1 MTGGIHVHSGTPG
14 TARARHDLSA
24 SLLGEVVPQRARGEP
39 ASALPADADLSNVV
53 VLFRQRRPAPEAAPA
68 PLGVSRDER
77 PAPPSAFADRWI
89 PVFLAVSLAAHA
101 GFAAYFI
108 QPPPPLA
115 SIGVVSMSVEIVLG
129 ADLAAGLAKTP
140 SPSETAVSSVPSPEQ
155 SEDTA
160 EHDVARTETKVAD
173 EPQVVERQVER
184 QVEREP
190 PPPEPLVP
198 EAVEATEVPA
208 EIPTPTPVEVAELP
222 PPATT
227 PEPKVEQPPE
237 PPKPRPR
244 EVETVKPKPPEPELA
259 KPVEKPPQS
268 TRVEQ
273 PKREKQRRAN
283 ERGKRKVASIAS
295 SASSG
300 IGRGRSD
307 ASTNYRGVVAAHL
320 ARHKQY
326 PADSRSRGEQGS
338 ATVTFTIDGG
348 GRVTRVSITRQTGIA
363 SLDAETV
370 AMVRRAS
377 PFPAPPTGQAMSFT
391 VPVSF
396 ALR

>member
-1 MTGGIHVHSGTPG
+1 MTGGIHVQSGKPG
-14 TARARHDLSA
+14 AARARHDLSA

-39 ASALPADADLSNVV
+39 ASALLPDADLSNVV
-53 VLFRQRRPAPEAAPA
+53 VLFRQRRPTPEAAPA
-68 PLGVSRDER
+68 PLGVTPDER

-89 PVFLAVSLAAHA
+89 VAFLAVSLAAHA
-101 GFAAYFI
+101 GFATYFI

-140 SPSETAVSSVPSPEQ
+140 SPSETAVSSIPSPEQ
-155 SEDTA
+155 SEDKA

-173 EPQVVERQVER
+173 EPQVVER

-208 EIPTPTPVEVAELP
+208 EIPTPAPVEVAELP
-222 PPATT
+222 PPMTT

-237 PPKPRPR
+237 PPKSRPP
-244 EVETVKPKPPEPELA
+244 EVEAVKPKPPEPKVT
-259 KPVEKPPQS
+259 KPVEKPPLS
-268 TRVEQ
+268 TSVEQ
-273 PKREKQRRAN
+273 PKREKQRRAKV
-283 ERGKRKVASIAS
+283 RGKRKVASIAS

-320 ARHKQY
+320 ARHKRY
-326 PADSRSRGEQGS
+326 PADSRSRGEEGS
-338 ATVTFTIDGG
+338 TTVSFTIDGG
-348 GRVTRVSITRQTGIA
+348 GEVTRVSITRRTGLA